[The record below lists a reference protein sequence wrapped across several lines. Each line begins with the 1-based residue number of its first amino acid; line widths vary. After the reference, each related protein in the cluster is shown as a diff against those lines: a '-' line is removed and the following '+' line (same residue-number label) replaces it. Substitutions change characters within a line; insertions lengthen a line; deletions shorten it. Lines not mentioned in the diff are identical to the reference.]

1 MQPHPAAPDPHI
13 ARRASVPPE
22 LSGERLDR
30 AAAALFPEFSR
41 AMLSRWI
48 QGGELTVDGA
58 PGKPKTRLAG
68 GETLRLDATLEP
80 REDWTAAEEVAFDV
94 VYADEA
100 LLVVNKPPGV
110 VVHPGAGN
118 PRGTLVNGLLNRY
131 PELEHLPRAGIVH
144 RLDKDTSGLLL
155 VARTV
160 QAQHALGKLLA
171 RRDIS
176 RRYQAVVE
184 GTLTGGLDIDR
195 PIGRDPQRRTRQ
207 AVRDDGR
214 PSLTRVRVLARYRA
228 HTLVEATLE
237 TGRTHQIRV
246 HLASIGH
253 PLVGDSRYGARG
265 RLPPRAGDDT
275 VTVLRGFRRQAL
287 HAWKLRFEHPDSGR
301 ELRFTAEPPADFAAL
316 VDALEAD
323 AAGHGG

>member
-1 MQPHPAAPDPHI
+1 VQPHPAASDPHI
-13 ARRASVPPE
+13 DRQATVPPA

-30 AAAALFPEFSR
+30 VAAALFPEFSR

-48 QGGELTVDGA
+48 QSGELTVDA
-58 PGKPKTRLAG
+58 SPGKPKTRLAG
-68 GETLRLDATLEP
+68 GEILRLDATLEP
-80 REDWTAAEEVAFDV
+80 REDWTAAEAVSFDV
-94 VYADEA
+94 VYADES

-131 PELEHLPRAGIVH
+131 PELENLPRAGIVH

-195 PIGRDPQRRTRQ
+195 PIGRDPLRRTRQ

-214 PSLTRVRVLARYRA
+214 PALTRVRVLARYRA
-228 HTLVEATLE
+228 HTLIEATLE

-265 RLPPRAGDDT
+265 RLPRGADEET
-275 VTVLRGFRRQAL
+275 ISVLRGFRRQAL

-301 ELRFTAEPPADFAAL
+301 ELRFVAEPPADFMAL
-316 VDALEAD
+316 VEALAAD
-323 AAGHGG
+323 ADEHDG

>member
-1 MQPHPAAPDPHI
+1 MGRQ
-13 ARRASVPPE
+13 ASVPPE
-22 LSGERLDR
+22 LAGERLDR
-30 AAAALFPEFSR
+30 AAAVLFPEFSR

-58 PGKPKTRLAG
+58 PGRPKHRLAG
-68 GETLRLDATLEP
+68 GEVLRLDATLVP
-80 REDWTAAEEVAFDV
+80 REDWTSAEAVAFDV
-94 VYADEA
+94 VYQDDA
-100 LLVVNKPPGV
+100 LLVVDKPPGV

-118 PRGTLVNGLLNRY
+118 PRGTLVNGLLNRF

-171 RRDIS
+171 RREIS

-195 PIGRDPQRRTRQ
+195 PIGRDPVRRTRQ
-207 AVRDDGR
+207 AVRADGR

-253 PLVGDSRYGARG
+253 PLVGDARYGARG
-265 RLPPRAGDDT
+265 RLPTRADEET
-275 VTVLRGFRRQAL
+275 VAVLRGFRRQAL
-287 HAWKLRFEHPDSGR
+287 HAWKLRLDHPDTGR
-301 ELRFTAEPPADFAAL
+301 ELRFTAPPPADFAAL
-316 VDALEAD
+316 VAALEAD
-323 AAGHGG
+323 AEGHDG